1 MGVPE
6 RVEGVDGAGSRDSRE
21 GGREFAFASGAG
33 NGKTEGRGAVGR
45 RPGVSLEPRLSTSSN
60 APARTE
66 IPTDV
71 AVVGA
76 PQQVRTRTG

>member
-1 MGVPE
+1 MYAEAGKMGDVRGVESQETNLSKDRDVGGMGGVGVVFAGESQKGEAAVP
-6 RVEGVDGAGSRDSRE
+6 DMS
-21 GGREFAFASGAG
+21 
-33 NGKTEGRGAVGR
+33 
-45 RPGVSLEPRLSTSSN
+45 SLSSA

-76 PQQVRTRTG
+76 PQQVRHKALV